1 MARETRLPGIQ
12 RGTSRTAI
20 RGDGAGSDPDH
31 GATTATIG
39 MMTGVK
45 RSRARSS
52 VATEPPVIANNVH
65 GDHGHS
71 HDATTHELHPHAHR
85 DDVNRRL
92 ARAAGHLEAVRRMAQ
107 TGRECPELLRQIA
120 AVRAA
125 LDATAKIILADHIES
140 CLHGAVEGG
149 DAEVAWADLRTA
161 LETFIR

>member
-1 MARETRLPGIQ
+1 
-12 RGTSRTAI
+12 
-20 RGDGAGSDPDH
+20 
-31 GATTATIG
+31 
-39 MMTGVK
+39 MTGVK
-45 RSRARSS
+45 RPRTRTG
-52 VATEPPVIANNVH
+52 VATDTSVTPDHAH
-65 GDHGHS
+65 GDHSHS
-71 HDATTHELHPHAHR
+71 HDATTTELHPHAHR

-140 CLHGAVEGG
+140 CLHGAVDGG